1 MSELLSKLNYNLSF
15 DLSMTT
21 ENTVDQ
27 CAGAV
32 TWKSMYS
39 MT

>member
-1 MSELLSKLNYNLSF
+1 MLELLSKLSYNTSF
-15 DLSMTT
+15 DLCVTT

>member
-1 MSELLSKLNYNLSF
+1 MINYILNLS
-15 DLSMTT
+15 LTA
-21 ENTVDQ
+21 ENAVDQ